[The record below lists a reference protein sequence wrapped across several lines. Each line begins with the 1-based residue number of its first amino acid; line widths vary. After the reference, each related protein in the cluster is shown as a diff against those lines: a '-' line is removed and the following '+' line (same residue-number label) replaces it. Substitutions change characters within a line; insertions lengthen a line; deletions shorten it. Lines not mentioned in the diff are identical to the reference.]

1 MTAKEQQLT
10 ELLILSSRS
19 NTHLTAAITAMS
31 FDLLRSSEPS
41 TRAAGSRMIS
51 RMEAVSKDLDQQWL
65 LIGELTGV
73 QPPERA
79 DGVEEVQLHSVLD
92 HCAR

>member
-19 NTHLTAAITAMS
+19 VTHLTAAITAMS
-31 FDLLRSSEPS
+31 FDLLRSTEPS
-41 TRAAGSRMIS
+41 THAAGLRMIA
-51 RMEAVSKDLDQQWL
+51 RMEAVSKDLDQQWQ

-73 QPPERA
+73 QPPERVDA
-79 DGVEEVQLHSVLD
+79 VEEIQLHSVPRSND
-92 HCAR
+92 

>member
-1 MTAKEQQLT
+1 MTTKEQQLT

-19 NTHLTAAITAMS
+19 VTHLIAAITAMS
-31 FDLLRSSEPS
+31 FDLLHSSESS
-41 TRAAGSRMIS
+41 THAAGSRMIA
-51 RMEAVSKDLDQQWL
+51 RMEAVSKGLDQQWQ

-79 DGVEEVQLHSVLD
+79 DTVEEIQLQSVS
-92 HCAR
+92 RPNT